1 MTAQPTRRTLLTSAV
16 AGVAAVGVVASRTS
30 EAATASAATRSLP
43 VSHDPVLHAVRRLS
57 FGATPELLAHVRKVG
72 VSAWVDQQL
81 SGDPDVGAAVH
92 GTGLAS
98 VPLPPELSAQVMN
111 QVGHYGV
118 TDLQVQT
125 FARAAFGDNQLYE
138 LLVEFWSN
146 HLSIYGPT
154 FGQYK
159 VVDDANVVRKH
170 ALGAFSDM
178 LAASAQSP
186 AMLLYL
192 SQAYSRGSNPN
203 ENYARELM
211 ELHTVGVN
219 GGYHQRDVHNAA
231 LALTGLGVDE
241 NTGEFTYRTEW
252 HHVGPVRVM
261 GWSHPNNDQSKGLDV
276 ALSLVS
282 YLAHHPMTARRIAT
296 KLVRRLVSDTPPA
309 GLVASAARV
318 YLSNGTE
325 IVPVVKHIVG
335 SAEFQRAIGQK
346 SQRPFEWFVQC
357 VRALAL
363 QPSPDLTV
371 KGAPIVWALRSLGQA
386 PFEWSPPNG
395 YPDNATA
402 YSSTATMLARW
413 NAAQALVRG
422 QIDGL
427 GAPDASALLGST
439 APTTAGGVVDRL
451 SLVLLGT
458 PPRAGLKRAVLTGVG
473 LSATHVLDASSAD
486 SLVAPMAALLLSS
499 PEALVR

>member
-1 MTAQPTRRTLLTSAV
+1 MPVQPSRRTLLTSAV
-16 AGVAAVGVVASRTS
+16 AGVAAVGVVASRSS
-30 EAATASAATRSLP
+30 EAATATHPVP
-43 VSHDPVLHAVRRLS
+43 VSRDPVLHAVRRLTY
-57 FGATPELLAHVRKVG
+57 GATPDLVAHVREVG

-81 SGDPDVGAAVH
+81 SGAPDVGATVH

-98 VPLPPELSAQVMN
+98 VPLPPALSSQLMN
-111 QVGHYGV
+111 QAGHYGV

-138 LLVEFWSN
+138 LLVEVFTN

-159 VVDDANVVRKH
+159 VVDDAEVVRKH
-170 ALGAFSDM
+170 ALGSFADM

-192 SQAYSRGSNPN
+192 SQAYSRGNNPN

-211 ELHTVGVN
+211 ELHSVGVN
-219 GGYHQRDVHNAA
+219 GGYTQRDVHNAA
-231 LALTGLGVDE
+231 LALTGLTVDE
-241 NTGEFTYRTEW
+241 STGRFTYRTEW
-252 HHVGPVRVM
+252 HHIGPVRVM
-261 GWSHPNNDQSKGLDV
+261 GWSHPNNDQGKGLDV

-296 KLVRRLVSDTPPA
+296 KLVRRLVSDSPPA
-309 GLVASAARV
+309 GLVASAARA
-318 YLSNGTE
+318 YLAHGTQ
-325 IVPVVKHIVG
+325 IVPVVKHIVA
-335 SAEFQRAIGQK
+335 SREFQNAIGQK

-357 VRALAL
+357 VRVLGL
-363 QPSPDLTV
+363 QPSADLTLD
-371 KGAPIVWALRSLGQA
+371 GAALVWALRALGQA

-395 YPDNATA
+395 YPDVAGA

-413 NAAQALVRG
+413 NAAQALVQG
-422 QIDGL
+422 QVRGL
-427 GAPDASALLGST
+427 GRLDAGSLIGT
-439 APTTAGGVVDRL
+439 PTPATAGGVVERL
-451 SLVLLGT
+451 ARVLLGSA
-458 PPRAGLKRAVLTGVG
+458 PRAGLTRAVLTGVG
-473 LSATHVLDASSAD
+473 LKATHRVDAAEAQG
-486 SLVAPMAALLLSS
+486 LVAPMAALLLSS